1 MLVPR
6 SVWNRFRVD
15 NYRQKESN
23 LDTLVAYRGQSEAG
37 ILITMANE
45 DLWADEKNPFL
56 LTSFDLA
63 EN

>member
-1 MLVPR
+1 
-6 SVWNRFRVD
+6 VD